1 MDKSLTQEY
10 YNHQQMYKLRSE
22 SISKARNA
30 SVWCVI
36 LGTLGRQGNTGIM
49 KRICALMETKC
60 KEYIVV
66 CSSEINHEILAAYEE
81 VDCFV
86 QIGCPRLSMDWGHE
100 APKPMLNPYE
110 FFMAMRDQ
118 SIDNN

>member
-1 MDKSLTQEY
+1 
-10 YNHQQMYKLRSE
+10 MYKLRSD
-22 SISKARNA
+22 SIAQARLA
-30 SVWCVI
+30 KVYCVI

-49 KRICALMETKC
+49 KRISTLLDSKS

-66 CSSEINHEILAAYEE
+66 CSSEINHEILSAYEE

-100 APKPMLNPYE
+100 APKPMLNP
-110 FFMAMRDQ
+110 
-118 SIDNN
+118 